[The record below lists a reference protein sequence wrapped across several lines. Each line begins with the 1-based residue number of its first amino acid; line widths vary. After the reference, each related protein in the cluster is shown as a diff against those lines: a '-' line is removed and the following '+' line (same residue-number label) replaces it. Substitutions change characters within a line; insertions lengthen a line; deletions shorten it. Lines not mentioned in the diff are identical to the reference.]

1 MPPCT
6 LHSCLS
12 APQHKRKSHQF
23 HHNSDITNPLVSET
37 RPRQAMWPCKKPVH
51 VAASR
56 LNRTYFY
63 IQNRQPPG
71 NRVKVLRPT
80 SHKVGH
86 FGDVL
91 PSQYPAVVLKKLNP
105 TEQKQNKTRRNW
117 QKHTKSKPK
126 RKPTVNFKNCSC
138 VCVCVCVQHNCRIR
152 NRAQNSSDIFS
163 LILRTNIIARML
175 STRGE
180 GDNCRLVQ

>member
-91 PSQYPAVVLKKLNP
+91 PSQYLAAVLN
-105 TEQKQNKTRRNW
+105 KSKTRLDQIGKNT
-117 QKHTKSKPK
+117 QKANQKGSQQSTLRTAH
-126 RKPTVNFKNCSC
+126 VC
-138 VCVCVCVQHNCRIR
+138 VCVCVCVYHLCAQHNCRIR
-152 NRAQNSSDIFS
+152 NTAQNSSDIFS